1 MKNREKYI
9 DEIITMAASG
19 TSCRFMIDNVMPNF
33 IDNNV
38 NVDTLCEDGK
48 CCECSMLFALW
59 LDEEYKEPPKPEVDW
74 CHVPVDTLVR
84 VRDREEQEWILMYF
98 KGISDYD
105 RAHRFMTWCDGA
117 TSKTACGGEYMMWKY
132 CELVEDEDG
141 ITSI

>member
-19 TSCRFMIDNVMPNF
+19 TRCRFMIDNVMQNF

-74 CHVPVDTLVR
+74 TKVPVDTLVR

-117 TSKTACGGEYMMWKY
+117 TSKTACGGGYMMWKY
-132 CELVEDEDG
+132 CELVEDEDDG
-141 ITSI
+141 SN